1 MSLSFLVEHAGLD
14 PSVARKMRREDITLT
29 VLQEATLAERREI
42 LRSMGIKYGPI
53 LAINRALEKRQR
65 MIKEGELDDAADD
78 EDAVADDDDVPP
90 EATGAAPPGQPAAPA
105 AAAEVPAGLQAAAM
119 LLRGAS
125 APTLRGLQLILGNA
139 LDNPDQV
146 AFRTIQLANP
156 LFQERVWSAPGG
168 ASLLRAAGFAEGAKR
183 TLRLAADAPPAA
195 LEGAKALVDGLIAE
209 RGDDGRGALSP
220 TGPAQLGVSGAGAA
234 SPAAPGSAAAA
245 ADPARREAE
254 IRQAIDLA
262 RLQINSRMGHLHS
275 WDNALAMGTLV
286 DVETLSADEVRSCR
300 ACNQGRLAALL
311 GRIVARLDAV
321 SAPHPPEREAAA
333 RVAFLNVT
341 NVLTHLM
348 PVLLEDA
355 ADGGVRHLL
364 CARAPPPATAAA
376 AAAASPGG
384 ALPADASLAER
395 LIGGVLKAHFAPG
408 LCVLPD
414 AEGGDDFSWAT
425 SSASSDEARAA
436 AMSALVA
443 CCSAALYATPRELS
457 EAPHPLVLAT
467 VNSPLPHLKA
477 LFRALLSVIFSYDP
491 VGWGI
496 PYAGAVLPDS
506 HFSTLHVGAQ
516 LLLVLLSLPAGDGTP
531 AAPPDDRCA
540 KLLINLRREETL
552 AFVAAGFGK
561 LLPNAHV
568 VASTYLPS
576 SQLSLECHEEL
587 LVLLWKCLSLNHAFL
602 ATLLAS
608 DALPDVLAALAY
620 GILSWAEDVSKAS
633 MVHLSILCLLLLS
646 AEKDFSSVVNAP
658 CPRAF
663 TLAEP
668 YADACAGTLAD
679 LLVAAAAA
687 IVVGGGVRLES
698 VLPAALAVLANITP
712 HVKAYSAASANRLM
726 LMLSA
731 CWDARFLLGAPS
743 RPDHLIA
750 LLDVISSAILH
761 QHAANTPL
769 LHSLVLNADALRALP
784 AMALPAKLPPPAAG
798 GASDFFTPTAAWLRA
813 WKAQLPCRPIF
824 AALDALLPKLAA
836 ASVAPHDA
844 DAMHAALR
852 SISLA
857 GVLPPPPPIAVR
869 RYQSNEFSHAW
880 LSQVLWGIIYS
891 RNQLLFDARR
901 VRLVQILQVQ

>member
-1 MSLSFLVEHAGLD
+1 M
-14 PSVARKMRREDITLT
+14 
-29 VLQEATLAERREI
+29 
-42 LRSMGIKYGPI
+42 
-53 LAINRALEKRQR
+53 
-65 MIKEGELDDAADD
+65 
-78 EDAVADDDDVPP
+78 
-90 EATGAAPPGQPAAPA
+90 
-105 AAAEVPAGLQAAAM
+105 
-119 LLRGAS
+119 
-125 APTLRGLQLILGNA
+125 
-139 LDNPDQV
+139 
-146 AFRTIQLANP
+146 
-156 LFQERVWSAPGG
+156 
-168 ASLLRAAGFAEGAKR
+168 
-183 TLRLAADAPPAA
+183 
-195 LEGAKALVDGLIAE
+195 
-209 RGDDGRGALSP
+209 
-220 TGPAQLGVSGAGAA
+220 
-234 SPAAPGSAAAA
+234 
-245 ADPARREAE
+245 
-254 IRQAIDLA
+254 
-262 RLQINSRMGHLHS
+262 
-275 WDNALAMGTLV
+275 
-286 DVETLSADEVRSCR
+286 
-300 ACNQGRLAALL
+300 
-311 GRIVARLDAV
+311 
-321 SAPHPPEREAAA
+321 
-333 RVAFLNVT
+333 
-341 NVLTHLM
+341 
-348 PVLLEDA
+348 
-355 ADGGVRHLL
+355 
-364 CARAPPPATAAA
+364 
-376 AAAASPGG
+376 
-384 ALPADASLAER
+384 
-395 LIGGVLKAHFAPG
+395 
-408 LCVLPD
+408 
-414 AEGGDDFSWAT
+414 
-425 SSASSDEARAA
+425 
-436 AMSALVA
+436 
-443 CCSAALYATPRELS
+443 
-457 EAPHPLVLAT
+457 LVLAT

-477 LFRALLSVIFSYDP
+477 LFRALLSVIFPYDP

-633 MVHLSILCLLLLS
+633 MVHLSVLCLLLLS
-646 AEKDFSSVVNAP
+646 AEKDFSSAVNAP

-798 GASDFFTPTAAWLRA
+798 GASDFFTPTAAWRA
-813 WKAQLPCRPIF
+813 GRRSCR
-824 AALDALLPKLAA
+824 AARSSPRPTRCSPSSPPPASAARRRRDACRLVDL
-836 ASVAPHDA
+836 V
-844 DAMHAALR
+844 
-852 SISLA
+852 A
-857 GVLPPPPPIAVR
+857 GVLPPPPPVSVR
-869 RYQSNEFSHAW
+869 RYQPNEFSYVW
-880 LSQVLWGIIYS
+880 ITQVLWGIIYS